1 MAGDDSKALSLLRLT
16 LLLLD
21 GARPSGTLGWVSPVA
36 PVVTQAAVGAGHWA
50 SGRRRRALAEWAG
63 AAGFGLVAWGLG
75 TEAPTRAE
83 VEKNR
88 RQQIDLLR
96 KLGTQASATAGTET
110 HTARRRSRYAWPDL
124 ASPVVGMVIGV
135 PWRLRHPRRLTVL
148 AIAAEAPNAV
158 FYVLLAARAVQ
169 RRRPRIAAG
178 SALVAA
184 GSVARLL
191 AASAEPSGNG
201 RPAAATAIGEHRE
214 TAESRAHQDR
224 IARCGKCGGPLY
236 PYKASTGKS
245 ATYSHAKPPT
255 RDRCRCS
262 IKRQ

>member
-1 MAGDDSKALSLLRLT
+1 MASDDSKAPSPLRPALM
-16 LLLLD
+16 LLLD

-50 SGRRRRALAEWAG
+50 SGRRQRALAEWAG

-75 TEAPTRAE
+75 TEAPALAE
-83 VEKNR
+83 VEENIR

-96 KLGTQASATAGTET
+96 KLGTQAPATAGTET
-110 HTARRRSRYAWPDL
+110 PTARRLSRYFRRSDL
-124 ASPVVGMVIGV
+124 VFPAAGMVIGV

-148 AIAAEAPNAV
+148 GIAAEAPNVV

-184 GSVARLL
+184 GSVARLR
-191 AASAEPSGNG
+191 AASAEPL
-201 RPAAATAIGEHRE
+201 R
-214 TAESRAHQDR
+214 
-224 IARCGKCGGPLY
+224 
-236 PYKASTGKS
+236 
-245 ATYSHAKPPT
+245 
-255 RDRCRCS
+255 
-262 IKRQ
+262 